1 MNIFPSPSF
10 LPAAVLLRGL
20 LSLVAAST
28 TAVALP
34 LDAGL
39 APYQPQSVTLSPD
52 AAYLLR
58 DGSIRIGGAEH
69 AQVMIDGFNALFAQT
84 HPGFR
89 FSVQLK
95 GTTTGLPLLTHGVTL
110 FAPLG
115 REVNQVELVPYSK
128 IVGQAPVEIH
138 VAHDSN
144 TPGKFATS
152 LAIYVNR
159 TNPLERLTL
168 AQASRIFS
176 RNNPGGDFAA
186 WSQLGLKGDL
196 AKLAIHPYGTPESSG
211 FGDYMQK
218 HFLAGRP
225 FAAAY
230 EQFPNTE
237 EILRRVGDDPA
248 GIGFA
253 AIGSADPKVK
263 QVAIAEK
270 KDGDYSLGSADDIVG
285 GKYVFGRHLY
295 FYVRREPGQPVDA
308 VVKEYFRLILSRE
321 GQQIIAAEPNGYMP
335 LTAAEAAAELAKLN

>member
-1 MNIFPSPSF
+1 MTFYS
-10 LPAAVLLRGL
+10 LPVVFIGAFTAI
-20 LSLVAAST
+20 S
-28 TAVALP
+28 AVAMP

-39 APYQPQSVTLSPD
+39 APYQPQPVALSPE
-52 AAYLLR
+52 ANYVLR

-84 HPGFR
+84 HPGFK
-89 FSVQLK
+89 FTVQLK

-115 REVNQVELVPYSK
+115 REVNQIELVPYSK

-159 TNPLERLTL
+159 ANPLDRLTL

-176 RNNPGGDFAA
+176 RSNVGGDYSA
-186 WSQLGLKGDL
+186 WSQLGLKGDW
-196 AKLAIHPYGTPESSG
+196 AKLAIHPYGTPLSSG

-218 HFLAGRP
+218 HFLAGRS

-230 EQFPNTE
+230 EQFSNTE
-237 EILRRVGDDPA
+237 EIIHRVGDDPA

-253 AIGSADPKVK
+253 AIGITDPKVK
-263 QVAIAEK
+263 QVAIAER
-270 KDGDYSLGSADDIVG
+270 KDGEYSSGSPEDIVA

-295 FYVRREPGQPVDA
+295 FYVRREPGQPVDP

-321 GQQIIAAEPNGYMP
+321 GQQIIAAEPDGYMP
-335 LTAAEAAAELAKLN
+335 LTAAEAAAELAKLD